1 MVGVSRR
8 RVSAWLA
15 AAALLPFVPARAGAQ
30 ETYPNR
36 LVKIVVPWSP
46 GAITDVT
53 ARLIAQQWTTELG
66 QSVIVENKAGA
77 SGTLG
82 HHAVVQA
89 PADGYTVLLGTNST
103 YAIAPSIL
111 ESLPYDNEKAFAP
124 VGLVLRV
131 PQMLCVHPSVPVK
144 TVAELLDY
152 VRARPD
158 KVNFGSAG
166 LGATSHLAMELLMSH
181 GGRAHAAHPLS
192 RWWLRRS
199 RRSLPARSV
208 SALSMRSSRFH
219 RPKCGLL
226 RMLGVSTT
234 ERLKL
239 APNVPTIAETVPGFQ
254 SATDVAMFVRAGT
267 PEPIIRRLHAAM
279 DGGPEVAAGRR
290 AAVEGRRH
298 LVGGSPEEF
307 PKYFAEESGKVAQ
320 PDQDAEHQGP
330 VTSAN

>member
-1 MVGVSRR
+1 MTIDAGIPRR

-15 AAALLPFVPARAGAQ
+15 AAALLPLVSARAGAQ

-36 LVKIVVPWSP
+36 VVKIVVPWAP
-46 GAITDVT
+46 GAVTDVT

-66 QSVIVENKAGA
+66 QPVVVENKAGA

-111 ESLPYDNEKAFAP
+111 TSLPYDNDKAFAP
-124 VGLVLRV
+124 IGLVLRT
-131 PQMLCVHPSVPVK
+131 PQMLCVHPNVPVK
-144 TVAELLDY
+144 TLPELLDY
-152 VRARPD
+152 VRSRPG

-166 LGATSHLAMELLMSH
+166 LGATSHLAMELLMSMAGVRMEH
-181 GGRAHAAHPLS
+181 IPYRGGA
-192 RWWLRRS
+192 
-199 RRSLPARSV
+199 PAQQ
-208 SALSMRSSRFH
+208 ALIAGEVNVGFVDAIIAISSSEG
-219 RPKCGLL
+219 GLL

-267 PEPIIRRLHAAM
+267 PEPIIRRLNAALKAALKS
-279 DGGPEVAAGRR
+279 PQVADPLLKAG
-290 AAVEGRRH
+290 VT
-298 LVGGSPEEF
+298 VIGGSPEEF
-307 PKYFAEESGKVAQ
+307 PKYFAEESGKWRNLIKERNIKVQ
-320 PDQDAEHQGP
+320 
-330 VTSAN
+330 

>member
-1 MVGVSRR
+1 M
-8 RVSAWLA
+8 LA
-15 AAALLPFVPARAGAQ
+15 RTGAQ

-36 LVKIVVPWSP
+36 VVKILVPWAP
-46 GAITDVT
+46 GAVTDVT
-53 ARLIAQQWTTELG
+53 ARLIAQHWTTELA

-77 SGTLG
+77 SGTVG
-82 HHAVVQA
+82 HHAVAQA

-124 VGLVLRV
+124 VGLVLRT

-144 TVAELLDY
+144 TLPELLDY
-152 VRARPD
+152 VRARQPD

-166 LGATSHLAMELLMSH
+166 LGATSHLAMELLMSKAGVRMQH
-181 GGRAHAAHPLS
+181 IPYRGGG
-192 RWWLRRS
+192 
-199 RRSLPARSV
+199 PAQQALIAGEVSV
-208 SALSMRSSRFH
+208 GFVDAIIAISSSEG
-219 RPKCGLL
+219 GLL

-239 APNVPTIAETVPGFQ
+239 APDVPTIAETVPGFQ

-279 DGGPEVAAGRR
+279 TAALKSPQVADPLLKTG
-290 AAVEGRRH
+290 VT
-298 LVGGSPEEF
+298 VIGGSPEEF
-307 PKYFAEESGKVAQ
+307 PKYFAEESGKWRTLIKAQ
-320 PDQDAEHQGP
+320 NIKVQ
-330 VTSAN
+330 

>member
-1 MVGVSRR
+1 MSMHGGVSRR

-30 ETYPNR
+30 ENYPNR
-36 LVKIVVPWSP
+36 LIKIVVPWSP
-46 GAITDVT
+46 GAVTDVT
-53 ARLIAQQWTTELG
+53 ARLIAQQWTTALS

-77 SGTLG
+77 SGTVG

-124 VGLVLRV
+124 IGVVLRS

-166 LGATSHLAMELLMSH
+166 LGATSHLAMELLMSMAGVRMQH
-181 GGRAHAAHPLS
+181 IPYRGGA
-192 RWWLRRS
+192 
-199 RRSLPARSV
+199 PAQQALIAGEVSV
-208 SALSMRSSRFH
+208 GFVDAIIAISSSE
-219 RPKCGLL
+219 GGQL

-239 APNVPTIAETVPGFQ
+239 APDVATIAETVPGFQ

-267 PEPIIRRLHAAM
+267 PEPIIRRLHTAMVAAA
-279 DGGPEVAAGRR
+279 EVAAGRR
-290 AAVEGRRH
+290 AAVEDRRNRGRR
-298 LVGGSPEEF
+298 
-307 PKYFAEESGKVAQ
+307 FA
-320 PDQDAEHQGP
+320 
-330 VTSAN
+330 

>member
-1 MVGVSRR
+1 MPMNVGIPRR

-36 LVKIVVPWSP
+36 VIKIVVPWSP
-46 GAITDVT
+46 GAVTDVT
-53 ARLIAQQWTTELG
+53 ARLIAQQWTTELS

-77 SGTLG
+77 SGTVG
-82 HHAVVQA
+82 HHAVAQA

-111 ESLPYDNEKAFAP
+111 ESLPYDNDKAFAP
-124 VGLVLRV
+124 VGLVLRT

-152 VRARPD
+152 VRARQPD

-166 LGATSHLAMELLMSH
+166 LGATSHLAMELLMSMAGVRMQH
-181 GGRAHAAHPLS
+181 IPYRGGA
-192 RWWLRRS
+192 
-199 RRSLPARSV
+199 PAQQALIAGEVSV
-208 SALSMRSSRFH
+208 GFVDAIIAISSSE
-219 RPKCGLL
+219 GGQL
-226 RMLGVSTT
+226 RMLGVSTA

-239 APNVPTIAETVPGFQ
+239 APNVATIAETVPGFQ

-279 DGGPEVAAGRR
+279 VAALKSPQVAEVLSKTG
-290 AAVEGRRH
+290 VT
-298 LVGGSPEEF
+298 VIGGSPEEF
-307 PKYFAEESGKVAQ
+307 PKYFAEESGKWRNLIKTQNIKVQ
-320 PDQDAEHQGP
+320 
-330 VTSAN
+330 

>member
-1 MVGVSRR
+1 MSMRVGVSRR

-15 AAALLPFVPARAGAQ
+15 AAALLPFVPARTGAQ
-30 ETYPNR
+30 ENYPNR
-36 LVKIVVPWSP
+36 LIKIVVPWSP
-46 GAITDVT
+46 GAVTDVT
-53 ARLIAQQWTTELG
+53 ARLIAQQWTTELS
-66 QSVIVENKAGA
+66 QSVVVENKAGA

-89 PADGYTVLLGTNST
+89 PADGYTVLMGTNST

-111 ESLPYDNEKAFAP
+111 ESLPYDNDKAFAP
-124 VGLVLRV
+124 IGLVLRT

-144 TVAELLDY
+144 TVGELLDY
-152 VRARPD
+152 VRARQPD

-166 LGATSHLAMELLMSH
+166 LGATSHLAMELLMSMAGVRMQH
-181 GGRAHAAHPLS
+181 IPYRGGA
-192 RWWLRRS
+192 
-199 RRSLPARSV
+199 PAQQ
-208 SALSMRSSRFH
+208 ALIAGEVNVGFVDAIIAISSSE
-219 RPKCGLL
+219 GGQL

-279 DGGPEVAAGRR
+279 VAALKSPQVAEPLLKTG
-290 AAVEGRRH
+290 VT
-298 LVGGSPEEF
+298 VIGGSPQEF
-307 PKYFAEESGKVAQ
+307 PTYFAEESGKWRNLIKAQ
-320 PDQDAEHQGP
+320 NIKVQ
-330 VTSAN
+330 